1 MPSRQ
6 AGIGAASGHPLA
18 FLSGKLLVQQPR
30 AVCNSADTPLS
41 LASQAMFVVTARAV
55 PVPLGE
61 GWGEGSKELK
71 NWNFSSSIIS
81 PIPSPAL
88 PPSPFKMRPHF
99 EWEPARCG
107 LRPEGREK
115 FGVAIQ
121 ICVDN
126 RDFERAPRAV
136 YNSADKPRA
145 LASGKPGR
153 GVNNPHGDRS
163 QNTSQTAPEP
173 YGKQRQTS
181 PCRRKAPIIILTV
194 SS

>member
-6 AGIGAASGHPLA
+6 AGIGVASGHPLA

-30 AVCNSADTPLS
+30 AVCNSADTSLS
-41 LASQAMFVVTARAV
+41 LASQAMLVAARAV

-136 YNSADKPRA
+136 YNSADKPCA
-145 LASGKPGR
+145 LASGKLGR
-153 GVNNPHGDRS
+153 GEQPAWRPQPKHITNS
-163 QNTSQTAPEP
+163 PEP

-181 PCRRKAPIIILTV
+181 PCRRKAPIINLTV